1 MRERRCQASY
11 NVEVVCGGVL
21 PHSGQG
27 RMGHL
32 SLSVKDV
39 LWGVSQR
46 LPRGI
51 PLPSQVLILGLARG
65 RTPLTHCIGNWEDN
79 PVSLVPVCGI

>member
-39 LWGVSQR
+39 LGGS
-46 LPRGI
+46 LAETPSGDPTAKPSPYPR
-51 PLPSQVLILGLARG
+51 
-65 RTPLTHCIGNWEDN
+65 IG
-79 PVSLVPVCGI
+79 SG